1 MRRQS
6 FKVCF
11 LKLVFLTSSFNAR
24 RPKKVGNMNK
34 EIIENGKYVELTY
47 KVIDKNSGAVLTQV
61 EFPLGYVH
69 GTNEVLAPPVMSE
82 LEGKEAGK
90 VIEVPI
96 DCSQLYGP
104 RDESLVI
111 TDSIQN
117 VPEEYRQVGMAIL
130 MENDQGKTKS
140 FLVTRV
146 DKKTVTIDG
155 NNPLC
160 GREVIFRLEILLVRE
175 ASDEEIEYGGKIEE
189 GPDLD
194 GVEGVTQVPV
204 Q

>member
-1 MRRQS
+1 LRRQS

-11 LKLVFLTSSFNAR
+11 LKLVFLTLSSNAR
-24 RPKKVGNMNK
+24 LPKKVGNMNK